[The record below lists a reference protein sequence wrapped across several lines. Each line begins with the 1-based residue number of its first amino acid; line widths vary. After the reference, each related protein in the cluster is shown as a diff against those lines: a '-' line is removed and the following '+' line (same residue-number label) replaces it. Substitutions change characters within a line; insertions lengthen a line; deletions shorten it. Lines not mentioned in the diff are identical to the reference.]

1 MEFGAAYPF
10 VIAGYM
16 GIIIVF
22 ISFVLANTFKLS
34 RLQKELKLLN
44 DLIEKKK
51 EKQA

>member
-16 GIIIVF
+16 GIIIAL

-34 RLQKELKLLN
+34 RLQKEIDLLN
-44 DLIEKKK
+44 ELIKRKEKK
-51 EKQA
+51 